1 VNPRGV
7 RLKTTAHRLK
17 APVENAVN
25 IRDSRL
31 DAIERARL
39 L

>member
-1 VNPRGV
+1 
-7 RLKTTAHRLK
+7 LKTHR
-17 APVENAVN
+17 APVEGPVENAVN